1 MSKLNERQS
10 FETLSRVI
18 HEAKMERAMTDAIQN
33 DLPGDRLRRQTY
45 VFENK
50 SFRGNKT
57 ITQYSEN
64 FYKIDEDYELKR

>member
-18 HEAKMERAMTDAIQN
+18 HEAKMERAMVEALSAD
-33 DLPGDRLRRQTY
+33 PGDRLRRTTY
-45 VFENK
+45 VFEND

-64 FYKIDEDYELKR
+64 FYKIDEDYALKK